1 DAPAALGADVY
12 VIHLQLV
19 RPKPAAACFR
29 RKSAPA
35 NDLGGEVG
43 DRLSSEPPQGGGLHV
58 VYDLVQ
64 DGEDVST
71 HQALLVGRAAVEL
84 HRGVLLDGPVDVGE
98 GYAGGGAGEA
108 RSSALAEGYADEAGI
123 AEPPE
128 QASKEGRV
136 RVDAARELDGGH
148 RAVVCVDRERRQH
161 VGREREVGV

>member
-1 DAPAALGADVY
+1 MVSSPGDAPAALGADVY

-71 HQALLVGRAAVEL
+71 HRHFSLGAQRWSCT
-84 HRGVLLDGPVDVGE
+84 GE
-98 GYAGGGAGEA
+98 SFSTA
-108 RSSALAEGYADEAGI
+108 R
-123 AEPPE
+123 
-128 QASKEGRV
+128 
-136 RVDAARELDGGH
+136 
-148 RAVVCVDRERRQH
+148 
-161 VGREREVGV
+161 